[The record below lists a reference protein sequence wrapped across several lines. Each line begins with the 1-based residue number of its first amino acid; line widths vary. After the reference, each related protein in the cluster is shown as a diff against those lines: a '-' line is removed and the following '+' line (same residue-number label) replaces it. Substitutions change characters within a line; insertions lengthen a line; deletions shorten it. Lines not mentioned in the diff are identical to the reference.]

1 MKKRYFQI
9 LVVTSIIF
17 LCTLKAFAHCE
28 IPCGI
33 YDDKA
38 RIKMISEHITTI
50 EKAMKNI
57 IKLQNT
63 KPLNCNQI
71 IRWITNK
78 EKHATEIQD
87 IVSQYFM
94 TQRIKP
100 DSGDYQKKLVLL
112 HKMLVKAMKCK
123 QTTDILHTEAFRALL
138 KEFGAL
144 YFEGDKK

>member
-9 LVVTSIIF
+9 LIAISIIF
-17 LCTLKAFAHCE
+17 LFTFKAFAHCE

-33 YDDKA
+33 YDDKS

-57 IKLQNT
+57 VKLQNT
-63 KPLNCNQI
+63 KPINYNQI
-71 IRWITNK
+71 IRWVTNK
-78 EKHATEIQD
+78 EKHATEIQN

-100 DSGDYQKKLVLL
+100 KMENYQKKLVLL
-112 HKMLVKAMKCK
+112 HKMIVRAMKCK
-123 QTTDILHTEAFRALL
+123 QTIDPAHTDALRKL
-138 KEFGAL
+138 VKKFGAL
-144 YFEGDKK
+144 YFKEVKQ